1 MMAVFKISRRDLL
14 KAGVFMGGG
23 LMLGFS
29 IPVHETASEASQRPL
44 TGFPLNAFIRVG
56 ANDVVTIMVNKSEM
70 GQGVYTS
77 LPMLVAEELDCDWRK
92 VRVEGAPVHHV
103 YNHTQWGIQ
112 ATGGSTSIATEW
124 ERFRKAGATA
134 RAMLIATAAARWKV
148 DPDTCRTDQGKVI
161 HESGKELS
169 YGQLADEAAKV
180 PVPASVPLK
189 NPEQYRLIGKPVAR
203 LDTPAKTDGTAIF
216 GIDVS
221 PPGTL
226 TAVIARPPVFGAKLK
241 AVKDEKAKAVVGV
254 RHVVTVPAGV
264 AVVADGFWPA
274 KLGRDA
280 LEFEWDEGPLAALD
294 TESQRKEYSERA
306 RTPGVVA
313 EKRGDVSSAMAAASK
328 TLEAEYEVPY
338 LAHAP
343 MEPLNC
349 LVDPR
354 NGFCDIWTGTQFQTV
369 DRNAAAQLLGLQP
382 EQVNLRTTLLG
393 GGFGRRANPQSDF
406 VVEAVQVAMALKKRV
421 KVVWTREDDI
431 KGGYY
436 RPLWLSQISAG
447 LDAGGSLVAW
457 KHTIVGQSIMAGTPF
472 EQGMNKNQVD
482 ATSVEGARELPYAVP
497 NLLVDLHSTVVG
509 VPVQWWRSVGHSH
522 TAFVV
527 ECFLDEVA
535 HAAGKDPLDFRRTLL
550 AGHERHL
557 GVLELA
563 AGKVD
568 WGKPLPKGW
577 GRGVAVHK
585 SFDSFVAQVVEVSVS
600 PEGRATV
607 HRVVCAVDCGRVVN
621 PDSVT
626 AQMESGIVFGLSAA
640 LHGEITFKQ
649 GKVEQGNFDDYE
661 VLRMREMPIVEVHV
675 VQSSEPPTGT
685 GEPGVPPV
693 APAVVNAVFAAT
705 GKRVRKLP
713 IRPHELKRV

>member
-1 MMAVFKISRRDLL
+1 MTEVFNVSRRDFLRVG
-14 KAGVFMGGG
+14 AFMGG
-23 LMLGFS
+23 LILGFS
-29 IPVHETASEASQRPL
+29 IPVSETTSEASQRPL

-56 ANDVVTIMVNKSEM
+56 ANDIVTIMVNKSEM

-92 VRVEGAPVHHV
+92 VRVEGAPVQHV
-103 YNHTQWGIQ
+103 YNHTEWGIQ
-112 ATGGSTSIATEW
+112 GTGGSTSIATEW
-124 ERFRKAGATA
+124 QRFRKAGATA
-134 RAMLIATAAARWKV
+134 RAMLIAAAAARWKV
-148 DPDTCRTDQGKVI
+148 DPATCRTDQGKVT

-180 PVPASVPLK
+180 AVPEQVPLK
-189 NPEQYRLIGKPVAR
+189 DPDRFRLIGKPVAR

-221 PPGTL
+221 LPGTL
-226 TAVIARPPVFGAKLK
+226 TAVIARPPTFGSRLR
-241 AVKDEKAKAVVGV
+241 AVNDEKAKAVPGV

-264 AVVADGFWPA
+264 AVAADGFWPA

-280 LEFEWDEGPLAALD
+280 LELEWDEGPLAGLD
-294 TESQRKEYSERA
+294 TESLRREYSERA
-306 RTPGVVA
+306 RAPGVVA
-313 EKRGDVSSAMAAASK
+313 EKRGDVSSAMKAASRV
-328 TLEAEYEVPY
+328 LEAEYEVPY

-349 LVDPR
+349 LVDPKD
-354 NGFCDIWTGTQFQTV
+354 GTCDIWTGTQFQTV
-369 DRNAAAQLLGLQP
+369 DRNAAARLLGLQP

-406 VVEAVQVAMALKKRV
+406 VVEAVQVARALKKRV

-431 KGGYY
+431 RGGYY
-436 RPLWLSQISAG
+436 RPMWLSRISAG

-472 EQGMNKNQVD
+472 EQGMIRDQVD
-482 ATSVEGARELPYAVP
+482 AASVEGARELPYAVP
-497 NLLVDLHSTVVG
+497 SLLVDLHSPVVG

-535 HAAGKDPLDFRRTLL
+535 HAAGKDPLDFRRALL
-550 AGHERHL
+550 TGHPRHL

-563 AGKVD
+563 AGKAG

-577 GRGVAVHK
+577 GRGIAVHK
-585 SFDSFVAQVVEVSVS
+585 SFNSFVAQVAEVSVS
-600 PEGRATV
+600 ADGRVTV

-621 PDSVT
+621 PDSVE

-640 LHGEITFKQ
+640 LHGEITFKR

-661 VLRMREMPIVEVHV
+661 VVRMRDMPLVEVYV
-675 VQSSEPPTGT
+675 VPSDEPPTGV

-693 APAVVNAVFAAT
+693 APAVVNAVFAAA
-705 GKRVRKLP
+705 GKRVRRLP
-713 IRPHELKRV
+713 IRPHELKQV

>member
-1 MMAVFKISRRDLL
+1 MMEVVKISRRDFL
-14 KAGVFMGGG
+14 KAGALMGGG

-29 IPVHETASEASQRPL
+29 VPISDSLSEASQRPL

-56 ANDVVTIMVNKSEM
+56 ANDMVTIIVNKSEM

-92 VRVEGAPVHHV
+92 VRVEGAPVHPV

-112 ATGGSTSIATEW
+112 GTGGSTSIATEW
-124 ERFRKAGATA
+124 ERLRKAGATA
-134 RAMLIATAAARWKV
+134 RAMLIAAAAARWKV
-148 DPDTCRTDQGKVI
+148 DAATCRTEQGKVL
-161 HESGKELS
+161 HESGRELS
-169 YGQLADEAAKV
+169 YGQLADEAAKL
-180 PVPASVPLK
+180 PVPESVPLK
-189 NPEQYRLIGKPVAR
+189 TPDQFKLIGKSVAR
-203 LDTPAKTDGTAIF
+203 LDTPAKVDGTAIF
-216 GIDVS
+216 GIDVA

-226 TAVIARPPVFGAKLK
+226 TALIARPPLFGARLK
-241 AVKDEKAKAVVGV
+241 GLKDEKAKAVSGV
-254 RHVVTVPAGV
+254 RHVVSVPAGV
-264 AVVADGFWPA
+264 AVVADSFWPA

-280 LEFEWDEGPLAALD
+280 LELDWDEGPLAGLN

-306 RTPGVVA
+306 KTPGVVA
-313 EKRGDVSSAMAAASK
+313 EERGDAAAAMKSAAK

-354 NGFCDIWTGTQFQTV
+354 DGFCEIWTGTQFQTV
-369 DRNAAAQLLGLQP
+369 DRNTAAHLLGLEP
-382 EQVNLRTTLLG
+382 EQVQLHTTLLG

-406 VVEAVQVAMALKKRV
+406 VVEAVQVAKALKKRV

-436 RPLWLSQISAG
+436 RPMWLSRVSAG

-457 KHTIVGQSIMAGTPF
+457 KHTVVGQSIMAGTPF
-472 EQGMNKNQVD
+472 EQGMVKKQVD

-497 NLLVDLHSTVVG
+497 NVLVDLHSPAIG

-527 ECFLDEVA
+527 ESFLDEVA
-535 HAAGKDPLDFRRTLL
+535 HAAGRDPLDFRRALL
-550 AGHERHL
+550 TGQTRHL

-563 AGKVD
+563 AGKAG
-568 WGKPLPKGW
+568 WGTPLPE
-577 GRGVAVHK
+577 GRGRGIAVHK
-585 SFDSFVAQVVEVSVS
+585 SFDSFVAQVAEVSVS
-600 PEGRATV
+600 PEGKVTV

-621 PDSVT
+621 PDNVA
-626 AQMESGIVFGLSAA
+626 AQMESGVVFGLSAA

-649 GKVEQGNFDDYE
+649 GRVEQGNFDDYE
-661 VLRMREMPIVEVHV
+661 VLRMREMPLVEVHIV
-675 VQSSEPPTGT
+675 PSDHPPTGV

-693 APAVVNAVFAAT
+693 AAAVVNAVFAAT
-705 GKRVRKLP
+705 GMRIRRLP
-713 IRPHELKRV
+713 IRPHELKT